1 MYASL
6 YGGKSQTDHYTRL
19 LKDKPCD
26 GAICR
31 SFDPWI
37 GSHESSW
44 VNLQKNNC
52 PEVVKQVA
60 TERIANI
67 DKIYSVLFKYRT

>member
-1 MYASL
+1 MDWEPRKL
-6 YGGKSQTDHYTRL
+6 MGKFT
-19 LKDKPCD
+19 
-26 GAICR
+26 
-31 SFDPWI
+31 
-37 GSHESSW
+37 
-44 VNLQKNNC
+44 KNNC